1 MPTRSI
7 ETGGSFEARKLS
19 GGPGLS
25 KAFPALNN
33 PTYVAATAAE
43 QTRPDDEIV
52 GVFHKG
58 QARAYP
64 AWAASHYHI
73 INDTL
78 GGEPLLV
85 DT

>member
-1 MPTRSI
+1 MAIRCI
-7 ETGGSFEARKLS
+7 ETGGAFDSKKLS

-25 KAFPALNN
+25 KAMPALNDA
-33 PTYVAATAAE
+33 TYVTASAATH
-43 QTRPDDEIV
+43 TRPDDEIV

-73 INDTL
+73 INDVL

>member
-1 MPTRSI
+1 M
-7 ETGGSFEARKLS
+7 ETGGSFETQKLS

-33 PTYVAATAAE
+33 PIYVLAAAAE
-43 QTRPDDEIV
+43 HTRPDDEIV
-52 GVFHKG
+52 GVFYKN

-73 INDTL
+73 INDTV

>member
-1 MPTRSI
+1 MSTRSM
-7 ETGGSFEARKLS
+7 ETGGPFETQKLS

-33 PTYVAATAAE
+33 PTYVLAAAAE

-52 GVFHKG
+52 GVFYNDK
-58 QARAYP
+58 ARAYP

-78 GGEPLLV
+78 GGEPLLI

>member
-1 MPTRSI
+1 MSTRTL
-7 ETGGSFEARKLS
+7 ETGGSFDPQKLS

-25 KAFPALNN
+25 KAFPALND
-33 PTYVAATAAE
+33 PTYVPAATA
-43 QTRPDDEIV
+43 QHTRPDDEIV

-73 INDTL
+73 INDQL
-78 GGEPLLV
+78 GGDPLLV